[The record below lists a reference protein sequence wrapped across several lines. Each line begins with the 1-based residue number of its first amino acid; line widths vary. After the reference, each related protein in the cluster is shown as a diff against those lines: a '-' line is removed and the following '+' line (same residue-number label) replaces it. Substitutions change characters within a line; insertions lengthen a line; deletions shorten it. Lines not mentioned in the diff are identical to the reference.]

1 MHPGSIPGEAS
12 TFDSARSSVARF
24 IAVIASLRLPV
35 GLGVRARR
43 SGDRLARLHVE
54 RPAELVFEG
63 ATFSQGDRRTDYG
76 ETRIQTVGFLK
87 GRTVMIVWTPRG
99 GVRHIIS
106 MRKCNAK
113 EQAYYRQRS

>member
-1 MHPGSIPGEAS
+1 MNVSFDPAKRAA
-12 TFDSARSSVARF
+12 TFEER
-24 IAVIASLRLPV
+24 
-35 GLGVRARR
+35 GLDFA
-43 SGDRLARLHVE
+43 D
-54 RPAELVFEG
+54 AELVFEG
-63 ATFSQGDRRTDYG
+63 ATFSQEDRRTDYG

-87 GRTVMIVWTPRG
+87 GCMEMIVWTPRG